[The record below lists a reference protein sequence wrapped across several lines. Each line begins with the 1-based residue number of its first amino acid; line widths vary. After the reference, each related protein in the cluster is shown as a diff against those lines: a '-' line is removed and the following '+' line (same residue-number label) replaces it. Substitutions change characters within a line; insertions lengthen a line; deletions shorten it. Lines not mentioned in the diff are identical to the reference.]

1 MFSSAK
7 NSIIGYL
14 NPSLI
19 SKWVQILE
27 SKATCRDFDYDD
39 DGRGLMWSKMEWIV
53 FFKKECVKNAKAG
66 QNKIKTKSIKLG
78 GNQKKDKV

>member
-39 DGRGLMWSKMEWIV
+39 DGREWIV

-78 GNQKKDKV
+78 GNHKQR